1 MSASLTLSIFS
12 IGLACLALGWNIYR
26 DIILKPR
33 VQTTIGV
40 YDLQLEDGCTIDA
53 RIEVRAT
60 NFGPG
65 EIVIQNLVAS
75 RRRLLNRP
83 PYVVII
89 AETRKPGCD
98 SIPARKSVGD
108 TVSFCVPYTGDSFLG
123 QNLLRVG
130 LVDTFGRC
138 HWARRK
144 NLWQAKQQ
152 YNKDFG
158 DKTLHRV

>member
-1 MSASLTLSIFS
+1 MSAPLTLSIFS

-26 DIILKPR
+26 DIVLKPR

-40 YDLQLEDGCTIDA
+40 YDVILEDGSTIGA

-65 EIVIQNLVAS
+65 EIVIHNLVAS

-83 PYVVII
+83 FTVII

-98 SIPARKSVGD
+98 SLPARKSVGD
-108 TVSFCVPYTGDSFLG
+108 TVSVCVPYTGDSFLD
-123 QNLLRVG
+123 QDFLRVG
-130 LVDTFGRC
+130 LVDTFSRF
-138 HWARRK
+138 HWVTRK
-144 NLWQAKQQ
+144 SLRQAKQQ
-152 YNKDFG
+152 YSKDFG
-158 DKTLHRV
+158 GKTLHRA